1 MKSKK
6 IVLSAI
12 FIAFGII
19 MPMIFHTVNLAGTI
33 FLPVHI
39 PVLIAGFLLGPTFG
53 ALVGIITPILS
64 GLMTGMP
71 PIIPMMPIMT
81 FELCAYGFLTG
92 ILFDKTQNIYL
103 SLITA
108 MIGGRLF
115 AVVGAFLVSLTIALQ
130 VSHLIFI
137 FGNIS
142 KAIPGIL
149 IQLIF
154 IPILIKYLEKNH
166 EIKKVI
172 A

>member
-6 IVLSAI
+6 IALSAI

-33 FLPVHI
+33 FLPMHI
-39 PVLIAGFLLGPTFG
+39 PVLIAGFLLGPTCG

-81 FELCAYGFLTG
+81 FELCAYGFLSGT
-92 ILFDKTQNIYL
+92 LFEKTQNIYL
-103 SLITA
+103 SLIAA

-115 AVVGAFLVSLTIALQ
+115 AVVGAFLVSITTAPQI
-130 VSHLIFI
+130 SPLIFI
-137 FGNIS
+137 FGNIF

-154 IPILIKYLEKNH
+154 IPIFIKYLKKNH